1 MGESYASDE
10 FYSIQFDQ
18 DIIDMDEFVK
28 RLKKSNPVNLIQV
41 LLTES
46 KFSFIYQQIQEDWL
60 E

>member
-18 DIIDMDEFVK
+18 DIINMDEFMK
-28 RLKKSNPVNLIQV
+28 WLKKSNPVNLIQV

-46 KFSFIYQQIQEDWL
+46 KLSPL
-60 E
+60 STNPR

>member
-10 FYSIQFDQ
+10 FYSIQFYQ

-28 RLKKSNPVNLIQV
+28 WLKKSNSVNLIQV

-46 KFSFIYQQIQEDWL
+46 KLSLIYQQIHDDWKK
-60 E
+60 